1 MDAVGIGAFISF
13 KDDGPTLTSIEPATL
28 LNDPDAQVTGTSDLA
43 MGVDLPGSADLS
55 WNVTGWDGDD
65 VVYSASALTAGGET
79 VYYYVDPED
88 TSVLFAYTSEIPGV
102 YTSGADQELIFTLT
116 FDVTTGEYTIVM
128 DGTLD
133 ASSQTFGTLFNQNV
147 GGNQDYLLLTDAG
160 TLYKPGDVI
169 PSDVRVIMTIDSSEG
184 KVNSSQQGL
193 APNNQFVDG
202 SEAIY
207 FFYEE
212 SVEAAQFSIDIQGG
226 DGTNEVS
233 WTAYGTNS
241 EGVVTTETGVLVF
254 SEGIMTGIPTTLSN
268 LTRIDLSDT
277 GGNGFRVTATEIVE
291 KTVDLPINTA
301 FTVAVADADGDVATT
316 TLSVQFDP
324 KVSGTLIVGSADD
337 DIGGSSSVYTVPAAG
352 DGSIT
357 GNAGG
362 DILVGDPGG
371 ATLVPGTVAN
381 IVLVLDNSGS
391 MSGAQLAGLK
401 AAVANALNGL
411 KNSQAKDVQVHIV
424 KFGTNAESL
433 GTFMITSNGVD
444 NLGATGL
451 EGALLA
457 VNGMTA
463 GMGWTNYEAAL
474 VKANQWIESSA
485 PLENADLNK
494 VIFVSDGEPNRA
506 LNNSGGV
513 VSVSAADA
521 MRHVLGDIPGDN
533 KNEVELIETPGPGSA
548 QAFTIEAVGISVNQ
562 DALTLLSQLEGA
574 GGAATNVTSAE
585 ELNDVIG
592 ELTGAST
599 VSIAAG
605 DDIVMG
611 NAGDDLIFGDVLF
624 TDELATAAGLSVTA
638 GSGWLVF
645 EQLEAGMSTVPGFDT
660 WDRAQTLD
668 YIRTNHV
675 ALSQESGRED
685 GNDMLY
691 GGAGNDIIHG
701 QEGDDFIV
709 GGTGNDTM
717 SGGTG
722 QDTFAYAAGDV
733 QDGAVMGDTIL
744 DFELGPD
751 GDTLDLS
758 ALLSGTSSDPLD
770 YVNITGSLGLD
781 GKATVDV
788 RIDQDGTGG
797 DYDTH
802 VATITVTGVGVDD
815 SIDEVITTMITNN
828 INI

>member
-1 MDAVGIGAFISF
+1 
-13 KDDGPTLTSIEPATL
+13 
-28 LNDPDAQVTGTSDLA
+28 
-43 MGVDLPGSADLS
+43 
-55 WNVTGWDGDD
+55 
-65 VVYSASALTAGGET
+65 
-79 VYYYVDPED
+79 
-88 TSVLFAYTSEIPGV
+88 
-102 YTSGADQELIFTLT
+102 
-116 FDVTTGEYTIVM
+116 
-128 DGTLD
+128 
-133 ASSQTFGTLFNQNV
+133 
-147 GGNQDYLLLTDAG
+147 
-160 TLYKPGDVI
+160 
-169 PSDVRVIMTIDSSEG
+169 MT
-184 KVNSSQQGL
+184 N
-193 APNNQFVDG
+193 
-202 SEAIY
+202 
-207 FFYEE
+207 
-212 SVEAAQFSIDIQGG
+212 
-226 DGTNEVS
+226 
-233 WTAYGTNS
+233 
-241 EGVVTTETGVLVF
+241 
-254 SEGIMTGIPTTLSN
+254 
-268 LTRIDLSDT
+268 
-277 GGNGFRVTATEIVE
+277 
-291 KTVDLPINTA
+291 
-301 FTVAVADADGDVATT
+301 
-316 TLSVQFDP
+316 LSVQFDP

-391 MSGAQLAGLK
+391 MSGAQLNGLK

-485 PLENADLNK
+485 PLENANLNK

-506 LNNSGGV
+506 LDNSGEV

-533 KNEVELIETPGPGSA
+533 KNEVELIETTGPGSA
-548 QAFTIEAVGISVNQ
+548 QAFTIEAVGISVDQ

-611 NAGDDLIFGDVLF
+611 NAGDDIIFGDVLF
-624 TDELATAAGLSVTA
+624 TDELATAAGLNVAA

-668 YIRTNHV
+668 YIRNNH
-675 ALSQESGRED
+675 ASLSQESGREG

-717 SGGTG
+717 SGGAG

-733 QDGAVMGDTIL
+733 SDGAVTGDTIL

-751 GDTLDLS
+751 GDTLDLT
-758 ALLSGTSSDPLD
+758 ALLSGTSSNPLD
-770 YVNITGSLGLD
+770 YVKITGSLGLD
-781 GKATVDV
+781 GNATVDV
-788 RIDQDGTGG
+788 RIDQDGAGG

-802 VATITVTGVGVDD
+802 VATITVTGVGADD
-815 SIDEVITTMITNN
+815 SIDDVINTMITNN